1 MLYSLNI
8 STAWNRYR
16 AMLLQESEKH
26 LQHSKYSYCNITTR
40 NQVPSLHN
48 SMPIPI
54 LRMIHIQVASALM

>member
-8 STAWNRYR
+8 STVWNRYK
-16 AMLLQESEKH
+16 AMLLQESEKC
-26 LQHSKYSYCNITTR
+26 LQSYRNITTG

-54 LRMIHIQVASALM
+54 LRMIYVQVVPALSS